1 MFPFFILLP
10 KFLEWL
16 IYYYKKIK
24 KQEINKI
31 FLVTQGRINTSIKIL
46 NYSMEK
52 KYPFFFRSTVTLF
65 GIMLFVYMLYVLRGI
80 MVPIAF
86 ALMFSILLNPFVNI
100 LLRKKINK
108 IVAIS
113 ITLLVAI
120 VLVSGVMYLISSQ
133 VVKFSEN
140 MPVLE
145 QKFSRLFSNV
155 QLWLQNTFSLPL
167 SKQSELISD
176 AGNSLKP
183 LIGQTVGTILGI
195 FSVVFLLPI
204 YIFLMLFYKTLI
216 LNFLYEVFAEKNS
229 SQVGNVLKETK
240 NAIQSY
246 MVGLLLEAIIVAILN
261 SAALLILGVQYAIL
275 LGVVGALLNVL
286 PYIGGIIAIALPV
299 LIATITKDGYGTQ
312 VGIIIAYSIIQFIDN
327 NILVP
332 RIVSSQV
339 KINALVS
346 IIIVLLGGAI
356 WGISGMFLSIPF
368 IAVLKIIFDRV
379 NGLKPWG
386 KILGTQVPVF
396 HKGQLWNLRR
406 RKKESLSEEITEK
419 S

>member
-1 MFPFFILLP
+1 M
-10 KFLEWL
+10 
-16 IYYYKKIK
+16 
-24 KQEINKI
+24 Q
-31 FLVTQGRINTSIKIL
+31 
-46 NYSMEK
+46 K

-65 GIMLFVYMLYVLRGI
+65 GIMLFVFMLFELRTI
-80 MVPIAF
+80 LIPLAF
-86 ALMFSILLNPFVNI
+86 ALMIAILLNPLVNI
-100 LLRKKINK
+100 LTKKKINR

-113 ITLLVAI
+113 ISLLAVIVFVAG
-120 VLVSGVMYLISSQ
+120 LMYFISSQ
-133 VVKFSEN
+133 VAKFSDN

-145 QKFSRLFSNV
+145 KKFSMIFHNLQV
-155 QLWLQNTFSLPL
+155 WLQNNYSLSL
-167 SKQSELISD
+167 DKQRQMLAE

-183 LIGQTVGTILGI
+183 LIGQTLGTVLGTLSMI
-195 FSVVFLLPI
+195 VLLPI

-229 SQVGNVLKETK
+229 TQVSNVLKETK

-261 SAALLILGVQYAIL
+261 SVALLFLGVQYAIL
-275 LGVVGALLNVL
+275 IGVIGALLNVL

-299 LIATITKDGYGTQ
+299 LIATVTKDGYTTQ
-312 VGIIIAYSIIQFIDN
+312 IGIIIAYLIIQFIDN

-346 IIIVLLGGAI
+346 LVIVLLGGAV
-356 WGISGMFLSIPF
+356 WGVSGMFLSVPF

-379 NGLKPWG
+379 EGLKPWG
-386 KILGTQVPVF
+386 KLLGSEVPVY
-396 HKGQLWNLRR
+396 HKGQLWNWRR
-406 RKKESLSEEITEK
+406 VRKKSLATKIVEESERV
-419 S
+419 

>member
-1 MFPFFILLP
+1 
-10 KFLEWL
+10 
-16 IYYYKKIK
+16 
-24 KQEINKI
+24 
-31 FLVTQGRINTSIKIL
+31 
-46 NYSMEK
+46 MEK
-52 KYPFFFRSTVTLF
+52 KYPFFLRSTLTLF

-80 MVPIAF
+80 MVPVAF
-86 ALMFSILLNPFVNI
+86 ALMISILLNPFVN
-100 LLRKKINK
+100 LLVRKKISR

-113 ITLLVAI
+113 IALLTTIALVAGLTY
-120 VLVSGVMYLISSQ
+120 LVSLQI
-133 VVKFSEN
+133 VKFSDN

-145 QKFSRLFSNV
+145 QKFAHLFNNL
-155 QLWLQNTFSLPL
+155 QLWLQNTFSLSL
-167 SKQSELISD
+167 YKQSQLISD
-176 AGNSLKP
+176 LGNSLKP

-229 SQVGNVLKETK
+229 SQVSNVLKETK

-261 SAALLILGVQYAIL
+261 STALLVLGVQYAIL
-275 LGVVGALLNVL
+275 LGVLGALLNVL

-299 LIATITKDGYGTQ
+299 LIATVTKGGYGTQ
-312 VGIIIAYSIIQFIDN
+312 AGIIIAYSIIQFIDN

-356 WGISGMFLSIPF
+356 WGVSGMFLSIPF

-379 NGLKPWG
+379 EGLKPWG

-396 HKGQLWNLRR
+396 HKGQLWNRGR
-406 RKKESLSEEITEK
+406 RKKESVAEK
-419 S
+419 IIEKT